1 MRTQKEQWNKN
12 DTRIHQNVTFELPL
26 NLDEKELM
34 GLRIEEGV
42 IVPSFEPSVEVIV
55 PFREDITD
63 PDPLFID
70 SSASARSKT
79 LPVNMEL
86 YDALCGVDGT
96 VACTA
101 GPSAALWG
109 VIGSGIWGAGD
120 CVV

>member
-1 MRTQKEQWNKN
+1 M
-12 DTRIHQNVTFELPL
+12 TFELPL

-42 IVPSFEPSVEVIV
+42 IVPSFEPSIEVIV
-55 PFREDITD
+55 PFREDTTD

-109 VIGSGIWGAGD
+109 VIGSGIWEAGD